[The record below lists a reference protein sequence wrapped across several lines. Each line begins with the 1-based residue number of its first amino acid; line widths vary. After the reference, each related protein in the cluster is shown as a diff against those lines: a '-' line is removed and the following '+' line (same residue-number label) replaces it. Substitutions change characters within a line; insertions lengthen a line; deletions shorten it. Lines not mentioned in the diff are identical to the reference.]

1 MKKLLTI
8 TLLLLSNIAVFG
20 DSIGYID
27 TQRIMSEYSAV
38 KEFEITLEKQQEKY
52 LKKVEESEKKIQKA
66 RDKKKSDKDIE
77 KLIQEAQAE
86 LFPLQQSILQSKTAM
101 ENQIIGKISAVSQIV
116 AKEHD
121 IDVVINKSA
130 LLSGG
135 FDLTE
140 FVLNKLNE

>member
-52 LKKVEESEKKIQKA
+52 LKKVEESEKKIQK
-66 RDKKKSDKDIE
+66 DDWG
-77 KLIQEAQAE
+77 
-86 LFPLQQSILQSKTAM
+86 
-101 ENQIIGKISAVSQIV
+101 ENQCSHNRCPAV
-116 AKEHD
+116 
-121 IDVVINKSA
+121 
-130 LLSGG
+130 LLYCS
-135 FDLTE
+135 
-140 FVLNKLNE
+140 

>member
-1 MKKLLTI
+1 MKKILLISLLFISQFTI
-8 TLLLLSNIAVFG
+8 FA

-27 TQRIMSEYSAV
+27 TQRIMSEYKAV
-38 KEFEITLEKQQEKY
+38 KQFEVTLEKQQEKY
-52 LKKVEESEKKIQKA
+52 MKKVEESEKKIKKA
-66 RDKKKSDKDIE
+66 QDKKKNEKELE
-77 KLIQEAQAE
+77 KLVQAAQAE
-86 LFPLQQSILQSKTAM
+86 LYPLQQEILQSKTAM
-101 ENQIIGKISAVSQIV
+101 ENQIIGKISAVSKIV